1 MAADFSFPS
10 VGIQSMTMRLRS
22 ATAMSSSPFTFDQQ
36 VYEHPGVRWEAE
48 IKLPPLTRSDAK
60 AVEAFLAGL
69 RGMSKTF
76 SMGNPIHTTTAT
88 GSISAITANTTSA
101 TGTFSGVAAGDYF
114 QLGDHLYIVTEATSG
129 TAIQI
134 MPPARQTITSSTA
147 LDFTLPKGI
156 WRLASNEI
164 DWNIDQASFYGFTL
178 ACVEAL

>member
-1 MAADFSFPS
+1 MAADFSFPN

-48 IKLPPLTRSDAK
+48 IKLPPLKRSDAK

-69 RGMSKTF
+69 RGGSKTF
-76 SMGNPIHTTTAT
+76 SLGNPLHTTTGT
-88 GSISAITANTTSA
+88 GSISAVTANSTSA
-101 TGTFSGVAAGDYF
+101 TGTFSNVDPGDYF
-114 QLGDHLYIVTEATSG
+114 QLGDHLYIVTAVTSG
-129 TAIQI
+129 TAITI
-134 MPPARQTITSSTA
+134 MPPARQTISTSTA

-164 DWNIDQASFYGFTL
+164 DWNIDQASFYGFTF

>member
-1 MAADFSFPS
+1 MAADFTFPN

-48 IKLPPLTRSDAK
+48 IKLPPLKRSDAK

-69 RGMSKTF
+69 RGSSKTF
-76 SMGNPIHTTTAT
+76 SLGSPLHTTTGT
-88 GSISAITANTTSA
+88 GSISAVTANSTSA
-101 TGTFSGVAAGDYF
+101 TGTFSNVDPGDYF
-114 QLGDHLYIVTEATSG
+114 QLGDHLYIVTAVTSG
-129 TAIQI
+129 TAITI
-134 MPPARQTITSSTA
+134 MPPARQTISTSTA

-164 DWNIDQASFYGFTL
+164 DWNIDQASFYGFTF

>member
-36 VYEHPGVRWEAE
+36 VFEHPGVRWEAE
-48 IKLPPLTRSDAK
+48 VKLPPLNRTDAK

-69 RGMSKTF
+69 RGVSKTF
-76 SMGNPIHTTTAT
+76 SLGNPLHTTNGT
-88 GSISAITANTTSA
+88 GSISAITANTTTA
-101 TGTFSGVAAGDYF
+101 TGSFSAIVPGDYF
-114 QLGDHLYIVTEATSG
+114 SLGDHLYIVTAVNSATEI
-129 TAIQI
+129 TI
-134 MPPARQTITSSTA
+134 MPPARQTVTSSTT

-164 DWNIDQASFYGFTL
+164 DWNIDQASFYGFSF
-178 ACVEAL
+178 ACVEAI

>member
-48 IKLPPLTRSDAK
+48 IKLPPLKRSDAK

-69 RGMSKTF
+69 RGVSKTF
-76 SMGNPIHTTTAT
+76 SLGNPLHTTTAT
-88 GSISAITANTTSA
+88 GSISAVTANSTSA
-101 TGTFSGVAAGDYF
+101 TGSFSNVDPGDYF
-114 QLGDHLYIVTEATSG
+114 QLGDHLYIVTAVTSG
-129 TAIQI
+129 TAITI
-134 MPPARQTITSSTA
+134 MPPARQTISTSTA

-164 DWNIDQASFYGFTL
+164 DWNIDQASFYGFTF

>member
-1 MAADFSFPS
+1 MAADFSFPN

-48 IKLPPLTRSDAK
+48 IKLPPLKRSDAK

-69 RGMSKTF
+69 RGVSKTF
-76 SMGNPIHTTTAT
+76 SLGNPLHTTTGT
-88 GSISAITANTTSA
+88 GSISAVTANSTSA
-101 TGTFSGVAAGDYF
+101 TGTFSNVDPGDYF
-114 QLGDHLYIVTEATSG
+114 QLGDHLYIVTAVTSG
-129 TAIQI
+129 TAITI
-134 MPPARQTITSSTA
+134 MPPARQTISTSTA

-164 DWNIDQASFYGFTL
+164 DWNIDQASFYGFTF

>member
-76 SMGNPIHTTTAT
+76 SLGNPLHTTTGT
-88 GSISAITANTTSA
+88 GSISAITANTTTA
-101 TGTFSGVAAGDYF
+101 TGAFTAIAAGDYF
-114 QLGDHLYIVTEATSG
+114 QLGDHLHIVTAVTSS
-129 TAIQI
+129 TEIEI
-134 MPPARQTITSSTA
+134 MPPARQTISTSTT
-147 LDFTLPKGI
+147 LTVNLPKGI

-164 DWNIDQASFYGFTL
+164 DWNIDQASFYGFSF
-178 ACVEAL
+178 ACVEAI

>member
-48 IKLPPLTRSDAK
+48 IKLPPLKRSDAK

-69 RGMSKTF
+69 RGVSKTF
-76 SMGNPIHTTTAT
+76 SLGNPLHTTTAT
-88 GSISAITANTTSA
+88 GSISAVTANSTSA
-101 TGTFSGVAAGDYF
+101 TGSFSNVDPGDYF
-114 QLGDHLYIVTEATSG
+114 QLGDHLYIVTAVTSG
-129 TAIQI
+129 TAITI
-134 MPPARQTITSSTA
+134 MPPARQTISTSTT

-164 DWNIDQASFYGFTL
+164 DWNIDQASFYGFTF

>member
-1 MAADFSFPS
+1 
-10 VGIQSMTMRLRS
+10 MTLRLRS

-48 IKLPPLTRSDAK
+48 VKLPPLNRTDAK

-76 SMGNPIHTTTAT
+76 SMGSPIHTSDAIA
-88 GSISAITANTTSA
+88 SISAITANTTTA
-101 TGTFSGVAAGDYF
+101 TGTFSGVDPGDYF
-114 QLGDHLYIVTEATSG
+114 QLGDHLHIVTGVTSS
-129 TAIQI
+129 TEIEI
-134 MPPARQTITSSTA
+134 MPPARQTISSSTA

-164 DWNIDQASFYGFTL
+164 DWNIDQASFHGFTF